1 MPDVKDKTETPEPL
15 AAPRK
20 SLLPANTVAL
30 LVKVA
35 TFGLIGVVA
44 IFAAFLISTKVLKP
58 MLSHGPAPSQQQ
70 APEPKPAAVPE
81 KKAEAKVEKTVKSE
95 QSGEGEKG
103 KSSGGESNFYSI
115 ESIVVNPAGT
125 GGTRYLSCGVSFE
138 LADAEGVKAFEA
150 KSVQIKDILIT
161 ILSSKTVGELAE
173 IKLRNEMRRQLLA
186 IVNRF
191 MAPTRAKAVFLT
203 DFVLQ

>member
-1 MPDVKDKTETPEPL
+1 MPDVKDKTVTPEPL
-15 AAPRK
+15 PAPRK

-35 TFGLIGVVA
+35 TYGLIGLVA

-58 MLSHGPAPSQQQ
+58 MLSHSPAPAQEQ
-70 APEPKPAAVPE
+70 APELKPVAEPE
-81 KKAEAKVEKTVKSE
+81 VKAEVKVEKSEKSE
-95 QSGEGEKG
+95 HGEEGEKG
-103 KSSGGESNFYSI
+103 EGAGGESNFYSI

-138 LADAEGVKAFEA
+138 LADAEEVKTFEA

-161 ILSSKTVGELAE
+161 ILSSKTVDELAD
-173 IKLRNEMRRQLLA
+173 IKLRNQMRRQILA

-191 MAPTRAKAVFLT
+191 MAPSRAKAVFLT